1 MLLQRGPENEM
12 NMVLKAPRHLD
23 GKPPLLLAL
32 YLLDQYEAFM
42 RVLFLQRLF
51 WLCTPALEGLSRR
64 LSMHFICFIVRRC
77 NLFFM
82 IRPGEPKLGS

>member
-42 RVLFLQRLF
+42 RVLFTEALLAVYACFGRALQAVVNALYLF
-51 WLCTPALEGLSRR
+51 YSSTLQS
-64 LSMHFICFIVRRC
+64 
-77 NLFFM
+77 LFYDST
-82 IRPGEPKLGS
+82 R